1 MTVSKKLDGKATGK
15 TQAPLDADIGV
26 TASELNMWRAIFAC
40 AHADNVVTQEER
52 RFLRKAINSE
62 PFSEEQRRV
71 LEQDIEQ
78 GQSIAE
84 MFALIT
90 AQKDRS
96 RFFYFA
102 RMLFWCDGDFA
113 EQEQKILT
121 ALAKTHFDSVKV
133 DEIAESVKFE
143 MEASGAAANKSD
155 RPIESGGWTSSS
167 IQLKAAGLELED
179 EQKSWIE
186 EDMKNAPQKND
197 VGGIMDRFLGRLKS
211 QSGR

>member
-1 MTVSKKLDGKATGK
+1 MTVSKKLDGKATTGK
-15 TQAPLDADIGV
+15 PLAPDDVVLGV
-26 TASELNMWRAIFAC
+26 TDSELNMWRAIFAC

-62 PFSEEQRRV
+62 PFSEAQRRV
-71 LEQDIEQ
+71 LEQDIEK
-78 GQSIAE
+78 GQSIGD

-90 AQKDRS
+90 DQKDRS

-133 DEIAESVKFE
+133 EEIADSVKFE
-143 MEASGAAANKSD
+143 LVAHGAEANPSG
-155 RPIESGGWTSSS
+155 RPGESGGWTSSS

-186 EDMKNAPQKND
+186 EDMKNASQKDD
-197 VGGIMDRFLGRLKS
+197 VGGIMDRFLGRFKS
-211 QSGR
+211 

>member
-1 MTVSKKLDGKATGK
+1 M
-15 TQAPLDADIGV
+15 
-26 TASELNMWRAIFAC
+26 
-40 AHADNVVTQEER
+40 
-52 RFLRKAINSE
+52 
-62 PFSEEQRRV
+62 

-121 ALAKTHFDSVKV
+121 ALAKTNFDSLKV
-133 DEIAESVKFE
+133 DEIAAWVNFV

-155 RPIESGGWTSSS
+155 RPIESGGWTPSS
-167 IQLKAAGLELED
+167 IRLKAAGLELEANMGV
-179 EQKSWIE
+179 WIE
-186 EDMKNAPQKND
+186 EDMKNAPQKMSATSWTGSSAAWLD
-197 VGGIMDRFLGRLKS
+197 QAASRTSASTTPSYAPSSPVALLRLPATRWS
-211 QSGR
+211 AEHQRRDHSFGP

>member
-15 TQAPLDADIGV
+15 PAALDAEIGV
-26 TASELNMWRAIFAC
+26 TESELNMWHAIFAC

-62 PFSEEQRRV
+62 PFSEAQRRV
-71 LEQDIEQ
+71 LEQDIDK

-84 MFALIT
+84 MFALVT

-121 ALAKTHFDSVKV
+121 ALAKTHFESVKV
-133 DEIAESVKFE
+133 DEIADSVKFE
-143 MEASGAAANKSD
+143 MESSGAANKSQV
-155 RPIESGGWTSSS
+155 PIESGGWSSSS

-186 EDMKNAPQKND
+186 EDMKNASQGDD
-197 VGGIMDRFLGRLKS
+197 VGGIMDRFLGRFKS

>member
-15 TQAPLDADIGV
+15 ALPPEDVVIGV
-26 TASELNMWRAIFAC
+26 TESTLNMWRAIFAC

-62 PFSEEQRRV
+62 PFSEAQRRI
-71 LEQDIEQ
+71 LEQDIEK
-78 GQSIAE
+78 GQSIGE

-90 AQKDRS
+90 DQQDRS

-133 DEIAESVKFE
+133 DEVTKGVKFE
-143 MEASGAAANKSD
+143 LESHGAEANASS
-155 RPIESGGWTSSS
+155 RPGESGGWSPSN

-186 EDMKNAPQKND
+186 EDMKNMSKEED
-197 VGGIMDRFLGRLKS
+197 VGGVLDRFLGRFKS
-211 QSGR
+211 